1 MDKYRKTA
9 EKRLANKNPGSST
22 KLHPDQI
29 AKEALVKS
37 EFSSQIRNEFF
48 DDAYGEILVEYFINW
63 LKTDPHEN
71 KTREFIY
78 NSALALGDV
87 RARLIN
93 YETYG
98 KNIPIMEDNS
108 GN

>member
-9 EKRLANKNPGSST
+9 EKRLKGA
-22 KLHPDQI
+22 HPDVI
-29 AKEALVKS
+29 AKEALIKA
-37 EFSSQIRNEFF
+37 EFSSREREQFF
-48 DDAYGEILVEYFINW
+48 TEAFGELMVEYYINW
-63 LKTDPHEN
+63 LKTDPHEV

-87 RARLIN
+87 KQKLIG

-98 KNIPIMEDNS
+98 KNIPFMEQEDNDE
-108 GN
+108 